1 MKARRLFAG
10 VEVEATERLRE
21 FAAELKREWAGE
33 RIRWTRPENLH
44 LTVEFFGETAEDE
57 IPRLEAA
64 LAKAVGETPAFEMDI
79 GGLGTFGSPRHPR
92 VVWLGV
98 ESAGLRALHAA
109 AEAALREAGWTPE
122 VRAFAPHLTLGR
134 IERLKDVRR
143 FAETVARRREWSAGK
158 QAARELILF
167 ESAAGRYVPLA
178 RWPLGKPR
186 DPESK

>member
-21 FAAELKREWAGE
+21 FAAELKREWAGA

-64 LAKAVGETPAFEMDI
+64 LAKAAGETP
-79 GGLGTFGSPRHPR
+79 
-92 VVWLGV
+92 
-98 ESAGLRALHAA
+98 
-109 AEAALREAGWTPE
+109 EA
-122 VRAFAPHLTLGR
+122 RAFAPHLTLGR